1 MCIRDSGRIV
11 IIDSVIINFGYC
23 LPVCSCSFLK
33 NLKRKKIIIID
44 AMIEPINNEP
54 LVQINLGTYS
64 PLIDKN
70 ETSKKLTASLGS
82 GNVLKTA
89 KYQKNN

>member
-1 MCIRDSGRIV
+1 MT
-11 IIDSVIINFGYC
+11 
-23 LPVCSCSFLK
+23 
-33 NLKRKKIIIID
+33 
-44 AMIEPINNEP
+44 EPINNEP

-64 PLIDKN
+64 PLMDKN

-89 KYQKNN
+89 KYQKNNWSNNGTFLKISIYISDIFAIK